1 MTAKHS
7 KLNRDKTNLKFHH
20 WKVVG
25 FVTCAWRQHVNSDE
39 MLRGGGGGGGS
50 GDEVSFI
57 IQIVASSTSTAADW
71 RATRKSASRTKI
83 KTPTGFPCV
92 LTGRH
97 VRRYA
102 LGRINRVKLARTN
115 IGPTIGPTL
124 DWYDS
129 DRHFGGRSTPL
140 IAIRWA
146 ICKWA
151 IPMAGG
157 RSTVDLGL
165 TLIRPWPN
173 LELDDGK
180 MNGGK
185 KQVANGNGASVRK
198 IPIEFYRRWLPVC
211 SRALF
216 FFLFFSFFFFF
227 FLLFL
232 FFYFWL
238 LLFVVLFCFPAFV
251 FLLLLFRLLSAAR

>member
-1 MTAKHS
+1 M
-7 KLNRDKTNLKFHH
+7 
-20 WKVVG
+20 VG

-39 MLRGGGGGGGS
+39 TLRGGGGGGGS

-115 IGPTIGPTL
+115 IGPTIG
-124 DWYDS
+124 
-129 DRHFGGRSTPL
+129 
-140 IAIRWA
+140 
-146 ICKWA
+146 
-151 IPMAGG
+151 
-157 RSTVDLGL
+157 
-165 TLIRPWPN
+165 LIRLWSSFRRPLNAFDCNPMSYMQMSDSYGRRPLRGWPWFDPDSS
-173 LELDDGK
+173 LTELGTGRWQ
-180 MNGGK
+180 NERGK
-185 KQVANGNGASVRK
+185 KQVANGNGASVWK

-216 FFLFFSFFFFF
+216 FFFFFSSVSVFFI
-227 FLLFL
+227 
-232 FFYFWL
+232 FWL

>member
-1 MTAKHS
+1 
-7 KLNRDKTNLKFHH
+7 
-20 WKVVG
+20 
-25 FVTCAWRQHVNSDE
+25 

-71 RATRKSASRTKI
+71 RATRKSAPRTKI

-216 FFLFFSFFFFF
+216 FLFFFFCF
-227 FLLFL
+227 C
-232 FFYFWL
+232 FFYFL
-238 LLFVVLFCFPAFV
+238 VVVVCCVILFSCFRFLVVVISFV
-251 FLLLLFRLLSAAR
+251 ISGQIITRSDWCPRMAEESQRINTGKEFFQRR

>member
-1 MTAKHS
+1 
-7 KLNRDKTNLKFHH
+7 
-20 WKVVG
+20 
-25 FVTCAWRQHVNSDE
+25 
-39 MLRGGGGGGGS
+39 MLS
-50 GDEVSFI
+50 
-57 IQIVASSTSTAADW
+57 VALIESNW
-71 RATRKSASRTKI
+71 PE
-83 KTPTGFPCV
+83 PTLDQP
-92 LTGRH
+92 
-97 VRRYA
+97 
-102 LGRINRVKLARTN
+102 
-115 IGPTIGPTL
+115 L

-157 RSTVDLGL
+157 RSAVDLGL

-185 KQVANGNGASVRK
+185 KQVANGNGASVWK

-216 FFLFFSFFFFF
+216 FFFFFSSVSVFFI
-227 FLLFL
+227 
-232 FFYFWL
+232 FWL